1 MDNNKQTN
9 KQLIN
14 KNKQKSNDIWNKINS
29 LINILIIY

>member
-1 MDNNKQTN
+1 MDNKQTN

-29 LINILIIY
+29 LIIY